1 VKRTADRLAFPGPDM
16 ESKMRSSRLGV
27 LLLLTLAVL
36 STTNCSYFNRIMSR
50 KNLVDGSLAYKE
62 RKFAEA
68 EELFRKAAARDPEGT
83 TMEGRTAQIF
93 LARTLHSRFIGDRQK
108 TELADEAIQAYK
120 KALVVDKNDQSSYKA
135 VASLL
140 DNLQRTDEWQ
150 QWVVERSNRADI
162 EPQHRADALTSLA
175 ARKNTCANEVT
186 DTEQTKKTVKK
197 DGKDVFQ
204 WVKPENPADLE
215 ELRGCVA
222 DGLKLIDQAVALEP
236 EAVKNAPS
244 LNIKSLN
251 DQQLK
256 DNLALFKVFESARSY
271 KASLDA
277 QAMRLAD
284 MEGRGADRDSLKA
297 QADAGRAKFLELSNV
312 DKAIQDEM
320 DERRAAEEEAANA
333 NANANSTKK

>member
-1 VKRTADRLAFPGPDM
+1 M
-16 ESKMRSSRLGV
+16 E
-27 LLLLTLAVL
+27 
-36 STTNCSYFNRIMSR
+36 
-50 KNLVDGSLAYKE
+50 GSIAYKE

-68 EELFRKAAARDPEGT
+68 EELFRKAAARDPDGVT
-83 TMEGRTAQIF
+83 LEGRTAQVF
-93 LARTLHSRFIGDRQK
+93 LARTLHSRFIGDREK
-108 TELADEAIQAYK
+108 TEVAQEAIGAYK
-120 KALVVDKNDQSSYKA
+120 KALVADKNDQSSYKA

-140 DNLQRTDEWQ
+140 DNLQKPDEWQ
-150 QWVVERSNRADI
+150 QWVTERANRTDI
-162 EPQHRADALTSLA
+162 EPQNRAEALTSLA

-204 WVKPENPADLE
+204 WVKPANPADLE

-222 DGLKLIDQAVALEP
+222 DGVKLIDQAIALEP
-236 EAVKNAPS
+236 DAVKNAKN
-244 LNIKSLN
+244 LDIKSLT

-256 DNLALFKVFESARSY
+256 QNLDLFKVFESARSY

-284 MEGRGADRDSLKA
+284 MEGRTADRDSLKA
-297 QADAGRAKFLELSNV
+297 QADAGRERFVELSKV

-320 DERRAAEEEAANA
+320 DARRAAEEEAANT
-333 NANANSTKK
+333 NANANKK

>member
-1 VKRTADRLAFPGPDM
+1 
-16 ESKMRSSRLGV
+16 MRFSRLGV
-27 LLLLTLAVL
+27 LVLLTLSVFL
-36 STTNCSYFNRIMSR
+36 TTNCAYFNRIMSR

-62 RKFAEA
+62 RNFAEA
-68 EELFRKAAARDPEGT
+68 EELFRKATARDPEGT
-83 TMEGRTAQIF
+83 TMEGRTAQVF
-93 LARTLHSRFIGDRQK
+93 LARTLHSIYIGNRQDPSK
-108 TELADEAIQAYK
+108 AEEAIQAYK
-120 KALVVDKNDQSSYKA
+120 KALAIDKNDQSSYKA

-140 DNLQRTDEWQ
+140 DNLQRGDEWN
-150 QWVVERSNRADI
+150 QWVTERSNAADI
-162 EPQHRADALTSLA
+162 EPQNRAEALTSLA

-215 ELRGCVA
+215 TLRACVT

-236 EAVKNAPS
+236 QEVKNAAS
-244 LNIKSLN
+244 LDIKSLT

-256 DNLALFKVFESARSY
+256 QKLDLFKVFESARSY

-284 MEGRGADRDSLKA
+284 MEGRTADRDNLKA
-297 QADAGRAKFLELSNV
+297 QADAGREKFLELSKI

-320 DERRAAEEEAANA
+320 DARRAAEEQAENANAAANA
-333 NANANSTKK
+333 SGN